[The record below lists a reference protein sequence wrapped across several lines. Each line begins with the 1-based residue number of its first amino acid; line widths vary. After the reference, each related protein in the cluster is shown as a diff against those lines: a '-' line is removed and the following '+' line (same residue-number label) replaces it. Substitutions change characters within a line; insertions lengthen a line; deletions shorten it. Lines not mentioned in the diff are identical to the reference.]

1 MTETHFVPDSSSN
14 TGRRVEGP
22 AVPRPP
28 LHPTARR
35 LFGAAWS
42 ACYLGA
48 VQVAAFER
56 HIALPPGAEVD
67 AEIDLDDDGSH
78 ALRARLNVSMPG
90 VVTISTQPTRADPS
104 ITDVNDHPS
113 VISLTVGALSCHAE
127 DQR

>member
-22 AVPRPP
+22 AVPRPS

-90 VVTISTQPTRADPS
+90 VDRETARELIDAAHTICPYSRAVHGN
-104 ITDVNDHPS
+104 IDVATNL
-113 VISLTVGALSCHAE
+113 V
-127 DQR
+127 

>member
-1 MTETHFVPDSSSN
+1 MTETHFVPDSSST

-67 AEIDLDDDGSH
+67 AEIDLDDGGSH

-90 VVTISTQPTRADPS
+90 VDRETARELIDAAHTICPYSRAVHGN
-104 ITDVNDHPS
+104 IDVATNL
-113 VISLTVGALSCHAE
+113 V
-127 DQR
+127 

>member
-22 AVPRPP
+22 VVPRPP

-67 AEIDLDDDGSH
+67 AEIDLDDGGSH

-90 VVTISTQPTRADPS
+90 VDRETARELIDAAHTICPYSRAVHGN
-104 ITDVNDHPS
+104 IDVATNL
-113 VISLTVGALSCHAE
+113 V
-127 DQR
+127 